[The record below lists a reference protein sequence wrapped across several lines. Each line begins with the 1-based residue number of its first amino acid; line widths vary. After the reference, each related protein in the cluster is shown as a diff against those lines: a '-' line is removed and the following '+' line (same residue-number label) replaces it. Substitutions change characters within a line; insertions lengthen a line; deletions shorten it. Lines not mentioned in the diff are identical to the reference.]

1 MKLFIPEE
9 QAKFARN
16 APKCLMGDCP
26 TIADTRAIW
35 GEKVSLTWIENQL
48 LDLSEYAGT
57 GRKMDLLQ
65 IEDLARIM
73 QQEFYYLKLS
83 EFMLFFA
90 YFKAGRYGT
99 FYGSVDPMIIT
110 TALQKFK
117 SDRLQCI
124 ARYEQIELEQKRNK
138 QPRNDPDKLTYAEWQ
153 ELKWLFNMG
162 YERGINTNKV
172 L

>member
-9 QAKFARN
+9 QGKFARN
-16 APKCLMGDCP
+16 AQKCLMGNCP
-26 TIADTRAIW
+26 TIADVRSIW
-35 GEKVSLTWIENQL
+35 GEKWALAWIENQIRN
-48 LDLSEYAGT
+48 LSEYVG
-57 GRKMDLLQ
+57 GKRKLNTLQ
-65 IEDLARIM
+65 IEDTARILS
-73 QQEFYYLKLS
+73 QEFYYLKLS

-90 YFKAGRYGT
+90 YFKSGRYGT

-138 QPRNDPDKLTYAEWQ
+138 QPRNDPEKLTYAEWQ

-162 YERGINTNKV
+162 YERDINTNKV

>member
-16 APKCLMGDCP
+16 ASKCFMGDCP

-35 GEKVSLTWIENQL
+35 GEKVSLTWLENQL
-48 LDLSEYAGT
+48 LDLNEYAGT
-57 GRKMDLLQ
+57 DKKMNLFQ

-73 QQEFYYLKLS
+73 QQEFYYIKIS

-90 YFKAGRYGT
+90 YFKAGRYGK
-99 FYGSVDPMIIT
+99 FYGSVDPIVIT

-117 SDRLQCI
+117 TYRLQCI
-124 ARYEQIELEQKRNK
+124 ARYEQIEAEQKRNK
-138 QPRNDPDKLTYAEWQ
+138 RPINDPEKVSFSEWQ

-162 YERGINTNKV
+162 YERDPCTNKV
-172 L
+172 M